1 MVAVGASHAALSA
14 LMLITLL
21 FSQPSRAQD
30 LPAVND
36 LPFIEAARAG
46 DVETMEQY
54 VLVGSTID
62 QLGYEGKSA
71 LHIAAEWNQPAAV
84 NFLIENG
91 AKIDKRARD
100 RHTALTYAVLRQ
112 RDIIVDALLAAGADP
127 NRDGYNYETP
137 LITAVR
143 LNNKTMV
150 KALLAA
156 NADPMISD
164 STGRDA
170 FDWARQGRGQDM
182 LALLN
187 QAAAR

>member
-1 MVAVGASHAALSA
+1 MVAVGHYFG
-14 LMLITLL
+14 LL
-21 FSQPSRAQD
+21 FIMSFFAHTATAQE
-30 LPAVND
+30 LPVVPD
-36 LPFIEAARAG
+36 LPFIEAARVG
-46 DVETMEQY
+46 DVEKMQQY
-54 VLVGSTID
+54 MLVGSKID
-62 QLGYEGKSA
+62 QLGYEGRTA
-71 LHIAAEWNQPAAV
+71 LHIAAEWDQRPAV
-84 NFLIENG
+84 KFLIERG

-100 RHTALTYAVLRQ
+100 RHTALTLAVLRQ
-112 RDIIVDALLAAGADP
+112 RVDIVADLLTAGADP
-127 NRDGYNYETP
+127 NRDGFNYETP

-150 KALLAA
+150 EALLAA
-156 NADPMISD
+156 QADPSLSD

>member
-1 MVAVGASHAALSA
+1 
-14 LMLITLL
+14 
-21 FSQPSRAQD
+21 
-30 LPAVND
+30 
-36 LPFIEAARAG
+36 
-46 DVETMEQY
+46 
-54 VLVGSTID
+54 VLVGTKTD

-71 LHIAAEWNQPAAV
+71 FHVAAEWNQPAAV
-84 NFLIENG
+84 NFLIERG

-100 RHTALTYAVLRQ
+100 RHTALTHAVLRQ
-112 RDIIVDALLAAGADP
+112 RETIVVALLAAGADP
-127 NRDGYNYETP
+127 NRDGFNYETP

-156 NADPMISD
+156 NADPIISD

>member
-1 MVAVGASHAALSA
+1 MVAVGHSQAALMAFIMIA
-14 LMLITLL
+14 LM
-21 FSQPSRAQD
+21 FSQPSSAQD
-30 LPAVND
+30 MPAVND
-36 LPFIEAARAG
+36 LPFIEAARFG
-46 DVETMEQY
+46 DVEKMEQY
-54 VLVGSTID
+54 VLVGTKID
-62 QLGYEGKSA
+62 QLGYECKSA
-71 LHIAAEWNQPAAV
+71 LHVAAEWNQPAAV
-84 NFLIENG
+84 NFLIERG

-100 RHTALTYAVLRQ
+100 RHTALTHAVLRQ
-112 RDIIVDALLAAGADP
+112 RETIVVALLAAGADP
-127 NRDGYNYETP
+127 NRDGFNYETP

-187 QAAAR
+187 QAAAL

>member
-1 MVAVGASHAALSA
+1 
-14 LMLITLL
+14 
-21 FSQPSRAQD
+21 
-30 LPAVND
+30 
-36 LPFIEAARAG
+36 
-46 DVETMEQY
+46 
-54 VLVGSTID
+54 
-62 QLGYEGKSA
+62 
-71 LHIAAEWNQPAAV
+71 
-84 NFLIENG
+84 
-91 AKIDKRARD
+91 
-100 RHTALTYAVLRQ
+100 LRQ

-156 NADPMISD
+156 KADPMISD

-170 FDWARQGRGQDM
+170 FDWARQGRGQQI

-187 QAAAR
+187 EAAAR